1 MRSDAIR
8 YDWTVDEVFALM
20 TGPLEPLLERARS
33 VHAEYGAQDVQKCR
47 LLSVKT
53 GGCPEDC
60 GYCSQSAHY
69 KTEVKAESMLPTDD
83 VLAAAREAREAGATR
98 FCMGTAWRQ
107 VPEGQKF
114 EEVLKMIR
122 GVRDLGM
129 EACVTLGMAN
139 EAQLKQMAEAG
150 LTSYNHN
157 LDTSREFYPKI
168 VTTRTYEDRLT
179 TLKAVRSSGV
189 QICSGGILGMG
200 ESVRDRAAMLVE
212 LASFNPHPESVP
224 VNLLV
229 PIEGTPLEGTRPIA
243 FEEFL
248 RAVATAR
255 ILMPESRV
263 RLSAGRN
270 TLSETEQ
277 LQCFEVGANSIFVGE
292 KLLTAPNV
300 DQEEDA
306 ALYTKWEG
314 QPASSV

>member
-1 MRSDAIR
+1 MSDAIR
-8 YDWTVDEVFALM
+8 YDWTVDEVLALM
-20 TGPLEPLLERARS
+20 TGPLEPLLERARC

-53 GGCPEDC
+53 GGCSEDC

-69 KTEVKAESMLPTDD
+69 KTEVKAETMLPTDD
-83 VLAAAREAREAGATR
+83 VLRAAREARDAGATR

-114 EEVLKMIR
+114 REVLKMIR

-150 LTSYNHN
+150 LTAYNHN
-157 LDTSREFYPKI
+157 LDTSRDYYPKI
-168 VTTRTYEDRLT
+168 VTTRSYEDRLK
-179 TLKAVRSSGV
+179 TLQAVRSSGV
-189 QICSGGILGMG
+189 QICSGGIVGMG
-200 ESVRDRAAMLVE
+200 ESVRDRAALLVE
-212 LASFNPHPESVP
+212 LACFKPHPESVP

-229 PIEGTPLEGTRPIA
+229 PIKGTPLEGARPIA

-255 ILMPESRV
+255 ILMPTSRV

-270 TLSETEQ
+270 TLSEAEQ

-300 DQEEDA
+300 DEQEDE

-314 QPASSV
+314 QPASV

>member
-1 MRSDAIR
+1 MSDAIR
-8 YDWTVDEVFALM
+8 YDWTVDEVLALM
-20 TGPLEPLLERARS
+20 AGPLDPLLDRARR
-33 VHAEYGAQDVQKCR
+33 VHAEFGAQDVQKCR

-69 KTEVKAESMLPTDD
+69 KTEVKAESMLPTDE
-83 VLAAAREAREAGATR
+83 VLAAAREARDAGATR

-114 EEVLKMIR
+114 DEVLKMIR

-168 VTTRTYEDRLT
+168 VTTRTYEDRLQ

-255 ILMPESRV
+255 ILMPTSRV

-270 TLSETEQ
+270 TLTEAEQ
-277 LQCFEVGANSIFVGE
+277 LRCFEVGANSIFVGE

-300 DQEEDA
+300 GAVEDEA
-306 ALYTKWEG
+306 MYSKWEG
-314 QPASSV
+314 QPASV